1 MQDLN
6 YTKLPYYQYFT
17 DNSCDINNKGTARFK
32 IEYID
37 VPYSYKGILNHADY
51 EIHYE
56 KERNVIQINFEG
68 SKEGV
73 DWITNFIFLPKYY
86 DTFVF
91 NNKKI
96 TLRVHTGWAFMYKA
110 IKHQVRDKVKEL
122 KDLYPHSNIEIVGW
136 SLGSGQAMLCAQDLY
151 YNLGVKSYLYTFGS
165 VNPFKTNIF
174 NRGKILKYLRGCCY
188 NIYNFCDRSDIVT
201 YAVPRIFGFVKL
213 RRVNLKGRFKFFGLF
228 RPFKYHLEYDS
239 EYKYAKIYKKESKM

>member
-1 MQDLN
+1 L
-6 YTKLPYYQYFT
+6 FT
-17 DNSCDINNKGTARFK
+17 
-32 IEYID
+32 
-37 VPYSYKGILNHADY
+37 
-51 EIHYE
+51 
-56 KERNVIQINFEG
+56 
-68 SKEGV
+68 
-73 DWITNFIFLPKYY
+73 PKYY
-86 DTFVF
+86 DTFKW

-96 TLRVHTGWAFMYKA
+96 TLRVHKSWGAMYK
-110 IKHQVRDKVKEL
+110 IMKHYIRNGVKEL
-122 KDLYPHSNIEIVGW
+122 LNEHKDAEVEVIGW

-174 NRGKILKYLRGCCY
+174 NRSKILKYLRGCCY

-228 RPFKYHLEYDS
+228 RPLKYHLEYDS
-239 EYKYAKIYKKESKM
+239 EYKYTKIYKRESKI